1 MVVDPSRTGYLTAVD
16 YCVIARAAPLPG
28 STSPTSFSF
37 SRSGWNRRKHCKGLV
52 VPNARHV
59 CELSHSSYFRV
70 GGLRTP
76 APERAAT
83 SSWAGIRNPS
93 HNQTHAPQQ
102 IGMLSSSVGGG
113 AQRIRAGGKS
123 LAARTIRRLP
133 RLQCQGP
140 LSIRV
145 RCLAVQPDAAPTDQL
160 DDAGS
165 HGGLL

>member
-1 MVVDPSRTGYLTAVD
+1 
-16 YCVIARAAPLPG
+16 
-28 STSPTSFSF
+28 
-37 SRSGWNRRKHCKGLV
+37 

-102 IGMLSSSVGGG
+102 IGMLSSSVGGALKEFG
-113 AQRIRAGGKS
+113 LVANRSQPELFAGFPDYS
-123 LAARTIRRLP
+123 ARDRYRSGFVAWPFSPMRHRL
-133 RLQCQGP
+133 
-140 LSIRV
+140 IN
-145 RCLAVQPDAAPTDQL
+145 
-160 DDAGS
+160 
-165 HGGLL
+165 